1 MRLASREE
9 KYLKSLHPLPDEWE
23 LYRFE
28 CLPKDSAARRFTHV
42 EVQGSI
48 PRLLK
53 TGPRKGKKTWRDR
66 VEDRTFV
73 LSFAELE
80 AWENQ
85 QTQAAAE
92 VAQCA
97 E

>member
-1 MRLASREE
+1 MCLASREE

-23 LYRFE
+23 IYRFE
-28 CLPKDSAARRFTHV
+28 CLPKDSAARGFTHV

-53 TGPRKGKKTWRDR
+53 TGPRKGKKTWRDG
-66 VEDRTFV
+66 VEDQTFV
-73 LSFAELE
+73 LSFAELDE
-80 AWENQ
+80 WEKQ
-85 QTQAAAE
+85 QTQA
-92 VAQCA
+92 VAGEPQCV